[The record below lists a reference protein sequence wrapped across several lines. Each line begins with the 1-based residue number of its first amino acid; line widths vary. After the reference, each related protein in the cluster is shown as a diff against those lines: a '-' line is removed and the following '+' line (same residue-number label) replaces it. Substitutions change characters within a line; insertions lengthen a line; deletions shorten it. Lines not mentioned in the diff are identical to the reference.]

1 MNEWKFPLKKNAKR
15 AFAVRPLE
23 AAAFD
28 AQFQLPDARQ
38 THGDFAIDGINVGKC
53 GWIGWKIG
61 FCSQNLYNLWVSMF
75 FLSF

>member
-15 AFAVRPLE
+15 AFTVRPLE

-53 GWIGWKIG
+53 G
-61 FCSQNLYNLWVSMF
+61 
-75 FLSF
+75 